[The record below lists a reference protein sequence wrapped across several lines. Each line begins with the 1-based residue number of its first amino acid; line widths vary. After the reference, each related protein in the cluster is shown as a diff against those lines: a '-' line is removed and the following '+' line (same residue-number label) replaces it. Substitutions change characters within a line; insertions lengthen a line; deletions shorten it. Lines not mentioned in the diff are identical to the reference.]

1 MQNVALIIMSG
12 FFYLFII
19 GITTWLVYKAV
30 QIFIDKKRIKKAYRL
45 LVDGYKIVT
54 CDSKGIPLFME
65 KDGNYER
72 I

>member
-1 MQNVALIIMSG
+1 MQNIVLIIMSG

-19 GITTWLVYKAV
+19 GFTVWASYKII
-30 QIFIDKKRIKKAYRL
+30 QFFINNRMIKKAYRL
-45 LVDGYKIVT
+45 LVEGYKVVT
-54 CDSKGIPLFME
+54 YDNKGIPLFMV